1 MYFKCLN
8 AKELFE
14 QLNIEILQ
22 ELEVFVTKQYVY
34 DLFIKKKQKK
44 VNKKNK
50 ATKESLSI
58 S

>member
-44 VNKKNK
+44 VPDYLAILIDDRKY
-50 ATKESLSI
+50 I
-58 S
+58 